1 MDGTATGTPR
11 ERRRVLWGC
20 LLRSAASIVLIT
32 ALYYLAP
39 LDGEIVLRTLVS
51 LVLGLGLFGW
61 LVVRQVTAV
70 ARATFPRLRAMEALA
85 TAVPLF
91 LVIFSVTYFLLAK
104 EVPGTFSESLDRT
117 DAMYFTV
124 TVFATVGFGD
134 IVPVT
139 ETGRVLTT
147 LQMVADLVL
156 VGVIAKA
163 LFGAVELGIRRRGA
177 GPADP
182 DDGPG
187 GNGNGNSDSGDGR
200 DDDA

>member
-1 MDGTATGTPR
+1 MSDEHRGTGHDPLSATDATATATPR
-11 ERRRVLWGC
+11 ERRRVLLGC
-20 LLRSAASIVLIT
+20 VLRSAASIVLIT

-70 ARATFPRLRAMEALA
+70 ARAQFPRLRAMEALA

-104 EVPGTFSESLDRT
+104 EVPGTFTESLNRT

-134 IVPVT
+134 ITPVT

-147 LQMVADLVL
+147 LQMVADLLL

-163 LFGAVELGIRRRGA
+163 LFGAVEIGIRRRGA
-177 GPADP
+177 GPATAD
-182 DDGPG
+182 DDG
-187 GNGNGNSDSGDGR
+187 
-200 DDDA
+200 A